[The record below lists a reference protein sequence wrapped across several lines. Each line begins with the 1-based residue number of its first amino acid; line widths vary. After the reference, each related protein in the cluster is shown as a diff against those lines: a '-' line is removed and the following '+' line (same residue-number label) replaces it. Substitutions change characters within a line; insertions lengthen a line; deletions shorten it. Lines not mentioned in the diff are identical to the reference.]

1 MFVIL
6 PTGTSIVGDE
16 RLLSSEELAA
26 LFRRLDA
33 LIEEA
38 KTLQEQIT
46 KRLLTTRQQDQIVKT
61 GQPDRRRTTRK
72 K

>member
-16 RLLSSEELAA
+16 RLLSPEELAA